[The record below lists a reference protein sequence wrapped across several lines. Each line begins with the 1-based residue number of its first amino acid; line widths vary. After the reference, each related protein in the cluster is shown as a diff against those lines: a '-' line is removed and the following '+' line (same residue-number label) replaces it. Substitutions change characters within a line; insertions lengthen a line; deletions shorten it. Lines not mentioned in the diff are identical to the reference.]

1 MFNKDLYYKKYLKY
15 KNKYIDLQNQLGGH
29 DPHDTCT
36 TPVSNEVPLIVR
48 SPTDEP
54 VTKVDIRK
62 RSYKPTHVKRN
73 PTSTSK
79 PKNRQ
84 RTSSST
90 TKKPNRLLPY
100 LPLTNIQV
108 KYKDEKRHK

>member
-15 KNKYIDLQNQLGGH
+15 KKKYIDLQSQLGGH
-29 DPHDTCT
+29 VPHDTYT

-54 VTKVDIRK
+54 VVTKVDLIRK
-62 RSYKPTHVKRN
+62 RSYKPTPVKRN
-73 PTSTSK
+73 PTSIPK

-84 RTSSST
+84 RSLSPTP
-90 TKKPNRLLPY
+90 KKPPRRLPY
-100 LPLTNIQV
+100 LP
-108 KYKDEKRHK
+108 

>member
-29 DPHDTCT
+29 VPHDTYT
-36 TPVSNEVPLIVR
+36 TPVSNEVPLIVS

-62 RSYKPTHVKRN
+62 RSYKPTPVKRN
-73 PTSTSK
+73 PTSTPK
-79 PKNRQ
+79 PKNNRQ
-84 RTSSST
+84 RSFSPT
-90 TKKPNRLLPY
+90 TPSKKTHRLLPY
-100 LPLTNIQV
+100 LPL
-108 KYKDEKRHK
+108 YS